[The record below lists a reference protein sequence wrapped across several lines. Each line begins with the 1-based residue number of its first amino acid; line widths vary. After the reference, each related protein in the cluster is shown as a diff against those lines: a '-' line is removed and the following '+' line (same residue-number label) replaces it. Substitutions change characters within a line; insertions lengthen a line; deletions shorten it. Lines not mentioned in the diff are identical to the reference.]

1 MIDQIYDKHKF
12 FAPHFIVCH
21 HFWCSLLSDK
31 ENQTGYQLYRS
42 FTKNDGMRN
51 LMAKDPLRFHNSI
64 VYLMV
69 CAMHSKYTSLQYD
82 KLKMIVRYICEVCP
96 IVYQKEMLVVLKKFI
111 LDDDKKNSGM
121 KPIIDID
128 AFLNGNPVFVKKF
141 IINYSL
147 ELNGV
152 GLAEEI
158 ARYLT
163 EKDKIYLM
171 YLLFRVATANGKFTT
186 TGTESSLVVMNN
198 LCVNGLGI
206 DKGKL
211 DLLIQHYTNNNLQ
224 RWYDEQFGNTGSLYP
239 LYYDQ
244 MGDIF
249 RTEDKSFA
257 FVDQVKEIS
266 VITRNFLLFL
276 IFAFVLNLISDAIFI
291 TEENGFFV
299 FFVSFFILYFSLMI
313 VASSNTESEQYYILR
328 TCKDDNMQFRSIIV
342 LSVFSIN
349 IVTTFLWGVSNLL

>member
-1 MIDQIYDKHKF
+1 MININFLLLILLYVIIF
-12 FAPHFIVCH
+12 GVVCY
-21 HFWCSLLSDK
+21 LIK
-31 ENQTGYQLYRS
+31 KIKQEYQLYRS

-96 IVYQKEMLVVLKKFI
+96 VVYQKEMLMTLKKLI
-111 LDDDKKNSGM
+111 RDDDKKNGGM

-171 YLLFRVATANGKFTT
+171 YLLFRVASANGKFTT
-186 TGTESSLVVMNN
+186 VEPKSSLFVMNN

-224 RWYDEQFGNTGSLYP
+224 GWYDEQFGNTGGLYP
-239 LYYDQ
+239 SYYDQ

-249 RTEDKSFA
+249 RSEEKSFA

-266 VITRNFLLFL
+266 VITWKLIMLL
-276 IFAFVLNLISDAIFI
+276 IFAFALNLIYSII
-291 TEENGFFV
+291 ISIEENDIFF
-299 FFVSFFILYFSLMI
+299 FLVSLFILYSSLMI
-313 VASSNTESEQYYILR
+313 ISSSNLESEQYYILR
-328 TCKDDNMQFRSIIV
+328 TRKDDTIQFRSIIV

>member
-1 MIDQIYDKHKF
+1 MININFLLLILLYVIIF
-12 FAPHFIVCH
+12 GVVCY
-21 HFWCSLLSDK
+21 LIK
-31 ENQTGYQLYRS
+31 KIKQEYQLYRS

>member
-1 MIDQIYDKHKF
+1 MINLNFLLRILLL
-12 FAPHFIVCH
+12 AIILGVVCY
-21 HFWCSLLSDK
+21 LIK
-31 ENQTGYQLYRS
+31 KIKQEYQLYRS

-96 IVYQKEMLVVLKKFI
+96 VVYQKEMLMTLKKLI
-111 LDDDKKNSGM
+111 RDDDKKNSGM

-158 ARYLT
+158 ARYLA

-186 TGTESSLVVMNN
+186 VEPKSSLFVMND
-198 LCVNGLGI
+198 LCVKGLGI

-224 RWYDEQFGNTGSLYP
+224 GWYDEQFGNTGGLYP
-239 LYYDQ
+239 SYYDQ

-249 RTEDKSFA
+249 RSEEKSFA

-266 VITRNFLLFL
+266 VITWKLIMLLF
-276 IFAFVLNLISDAIFI
+276 FAFALNLISDAIFI

>member
-1 MIDQIYDKHKF
+1 
-12 FAPHFIVCH
+12 
-21 HFWCSLLSDK
+21 
-31 ENQTGYQLYRS
+31 
-42 FTKNDGMRN
+42 
-51 LMAKDPLRFHNSI
+51 
-64 VYLMV
+64 
-69 CAMHSKYTSLQYD
+69 
-82 KLKMIVRYICEVCP
+82 
-96 IVYQKEMLVVLKKFI
+96 
-111 LDDDKKNSGM
+111 
-121 KPIIDID
+121 
-128 AFLNGNPVFVKKF
+128 
-141 IINYSL
+141 
-147 ELNGV
+147 
-152 GLAEEI
+152 
-158 ARYLT
+158 
-163 EKDKIYLM
+163 
-171 YLLFRVATANGKFTT
+171 
-186 TGTESSLVVMNN
+186 
-198 LCVNGLGI
+198 VNGLGI

>member
-1 MIDQIYDKHKF
+1 MLF
-12 FAPHFIVCH
+12 
-21 HFWCSLLSDK
+21 
-31 ENQTGYQLYRS
+31 RS
-42 FTKNDGMRN
+42 
-51 LMAKDPLRFHNSI
+51 
-64 VYLMV
+64 
-69 CAMHSKYTSLQYD
+69 
-82 KLKMIVRYICEVCP
+82 
-96 IVYQKEMLVVLKKFI
+96 
-111 LDDDKKNSGM
+111 DDKKNSGM

-128 AFLNGNPVFVKKF
+128 AFLNGNTVFVKKF
-141 IINYSL
+141 IINYSI

-211 DLLIQHYTNNNLQ
+211 DLLIQHYTNNNIQ
-224 RWYDEQFGNTGSLYP
+224 GWYDEQFGNTGGLYP

-276 IFAFVLNLISDAIFI
+276 IFAFVLNLISDSIFF
-291 TEENGFFV
+291 T
-299 FFVSFFILYFSLMI
+299 
-313 VASSNTESEQYYILR
+313 
-328 TCKDDNMQFRSIIV
+328 
-342 LSVFSIN
+342 
-349 IVTTFLWGVSNLL
+349 